1 MSSNLTQR
9 TQVERTIGGKTLTI
23 ETGLLAK
30 QASGAV
36 VVRIGDTMTLV
47 AVVAAPGRE
56 GLDFF
61 PLQVDYREK
70 TYAAGKFPGGFIK
83 REGRPTT
90 KEILTSRL
98 IDRPIRPLFPETYRD
113 EVQIQAGPISAD
125 RMNDPDVPSMVG
137 ASAAL
142 MLSGVPF
149 LGPIGA
155 VRIGRI
161 DGQFIAFPTAEELE
175 TSDLDLVVASTD
187 KAIVMIEGFGEE
199 LPENEMAEA
208 ILEAH
213 RLNQEIIALQKELAA
228 AVGLPARETPAA
240 TPDPL
245 RQTIY
250 ARYGEQLRQAK
261 QIMMKAERNAATRA
275 LLETVTKEL
284 MPADGAAAPGT
295 GPAAESPPPGSEGT
309 PDAGHGAEAAPS
321 PVPADTPVTPARIKA
336 AFSAVEERVVRE
348 LILDGKRPDGRGPR
362 DLRSIRCE
370 VGLLP
375 RAHGSALFQRG
386 ETQALVTTVLGT
398 TADEQRVDGIMDEY
412 SKKFMLDYNMP
423 HFAVGEVRPIRGP
436 GRREIGHGALAE
448 RSVAPILPGTAHFPY
463 TIRVVSDIL
472 ESNGSSSMASVCG
485 ATLSL
490 MDAGVPISDPVGG
503 ISIGL
508 VQDEESGRH
517 VLLTDII
524 GDEDHFGD
532 MDFKVAGTQRGV
544 TGIQLDLKNHGITE
558 QIVRETLDQARE
570 ARLEILRAM
579 LRAIKRPREE
589 ISANAPRLI
598 QIQINPEKI
607 GLVIGPGG
615 KTIRRLQDETGA
627 KIDIDDSGVV
637 TLSSQEAA
645 GAEAARDKIV
655 AMTEGVQI
663 GRIYEGRVTSI
674 KDFGAFVEILPG
686 KDGLVHISE
695 MSDGYV
701 SSVSDVCRIGDQ
713 MLVKAIAVDDQD
725 RVKLSRKA
733 ALAERGLPDELA
745 SRTRPPG
752 GGEPRSGGEP
762 RGGGPGGPPRRPPQ
776 GDRGGYGDRGGDRGG
791 PPRGPSRP

>member
-1 MSSNLTQR
+1 MSSHVISR
-9 TQVERTIGGKTLTI
+9 TLVERTVGGKRISI
-23 ETGLLAK
+23 ETGFLAK
-30 QASGAV
+30 QASGSV

-47 AVVAAPGRE
+47 ALVAAPGRE

-61 PLQVDYREK
+61 PLSVDYREK

-98 IDRPIRPLFPETYRD
+98 IDRPIRPLFPEWYRD

-125 RMNDPDVPSMVG
+125 RLNDADVPSMIG

-142 MLSGVPF
+142 MLARVPF
-149 LGPIGA
+149 MGPVGSIRLGRVEGKL
-155 VRIGRI
+155 
-161 DGQFIAFPTAEELE
+161 IALPNAEELE
-175 TSDLDLVVASTD
+175 DSDLDLIVSSTE

-199 LPENEMAEA
+199 LPEAEMAEA
-208 ILEAH
+208 IMEAH
-213 RLNQEIIALQKELAA
+213 RLNQELIALQRELVE
-228 AVGLPARETPAA
+228 AVGLPPVEHPVV
-240 TPDPL
+240 PIDPL

-250 ARYGEQLRQAK
+250 ERYGDQLREAK
-261 QIMMKAERNAATRA
+261 QIFLKAERNA
-275 LLETVTKEL
+275 VTKTLASTIVKEL
-284 MPADGAAAPGT
+284 TPAEPGATSSHAGAAH
-295 GPAAESPPPGSEGT
+295 S
-309 PDAGHGAEAAPS
+309 GHGDPAPS
-321 PVPADTPVTPARIKA
+321 PVPADAVVTPARIKA
-336 AFSAVEERVVRE
+336 AFASVEERVVRE
-348 LILDGKRPDGRGPR
+348 LILDGKRPDGRGPK
-362 DLRSIRCE
+362 DIRAIKCE

-398 TADEQRVDGIMDEY
+398 GADEQRVDGIMDEY

-423 HFAVGEVRPIRGP
+423 SFAVGEVRPIRGP

-448 RSVAPILPGTAHFPY
+448 RSVASILPGPARFPY

-508 VQDEESGRH
+508 VHDEAAGRH
-517 VLLTDII
+517 ILLTDII

-558 QIVRETLDQARE
+558 NIVRETLDQARE

-579 LRAIKRPREE
+579 LRSIKRPREE

-607 GLVIGPGG
+607 GMVIGPGG
-615 KTIRRLQDETGA
+615 KTIRRLQEETGA
-627 KIDIDDSGVV
+627 KIDIDDTGVV
-637 TLSSQEAA
+637 TLSSLEAA

-655 AMTEGVQI
+655 AMTEGVQV

-674 KDFGAFVEILPG
+674 KEFGAFVEILPG

-695 MSDGYV
+695 LSDGYV
-701 SSVSDVCRIGDQ
+701 SAVTEVCRVGDP

-733 ALAERGLPDELA
+733 ALAERGQVDEFA
-745 SRTRPPG
+745 GRTRPPG
-752 GGEPRSGGEP
+752 PAGGGDR
-762 RGGGPGGPPRRPPQ
+762 GGPGG
-776 GDRGGYGDRGGDRGG
+776 DRGGPGGDRGG
-791 PPRGPSRP
+791 PPPRRAPGPPDRDRDRGGYGGGDRGGPRRP